1 MKRTLTITMAAL
13 ALTGLLLAGVTTA
26 SASPGKAAACSSCH
40 KRKAAV
46 RISVKPIASSATTV
60 TYKVRVSGGSGK
72 AAWAVLS
79 GGSNIA
85 HRNASTGT
93 FTVAKGTAI
102 KVYGVKK
109 KTGSRTKTLTA
120 N

>member
-1 MKRTLTITMAAL
+1 MRKTLTIAMAAL
-13 ALTGLLLAGVTTA
+13 ALTGLLLAGATTA
-26 SASPGKAAACSSCH
+26 SATPGKAAACSNCH
-40 KRKAAV
+40 KRKTAV
-46 RISVKPIASSATTV
+46 HVSVKPISNTATTV
-60 TYKVRVSGGSGK
+60 TYKVRVTGGSGK
-72 AAWAVLS
+72 AAWAAFS